1 MIRLFIQWIL
11 ISREKEEEEKVILGQ
26 LEIETLRKKNEE
38 LKNER
43 KNQFEKKMYHLQKD
57 MEVKQQKTVE
67 EIVREKEK
75 LKKAEEEKLNIEKE
89 RSEVKNKF
97 NAAKEN
103 IDTELN
109 DVNNGSMRKLFFD
122 TFLKGAKE
130 VAKVVILKVVPKVLG
145 WAAKVLTKII

>member
-103 IDTELN
+103 IDTELS
-109 DVNNGSMRKLFFD
+109 DVNN
-122 TFLKGAKE
+122 
-130 VAKVVILKVVPKVLG
+130 
-145 WAAKVLTKII
+145 